1 MYLVTGGSG
10 FIGSAVVAELAKAG
24 RECVVFSRSG
34 GAARLGPAAGKV
46 AVAPGDITD
55 AGRLREV
62 LAAYPVDAIVHL
74 AFFTDIGRLESEPQA
89 GVGVNVNGFLNVLE
103 AARTAGLR
111 RVVWTSS
118 AAVYGGNERY
128 AGRPVK
134 EDDPCFPLNV
144 YGTYKVFC
152 ESLAE
157 HYHTKLGVANIAL
170 RPTIVFGS
178 GRWFRGAATY
188 AYDLFHGPAAGK
200 AVTVECGDQLV
211 DWLYVKDLARAVV
224 LACEAGDLAHRVFNI
239 CGQRA
244 LVREAAATMAELYP
258 AAPIDVLPGQRPM
271 WGPVLCT
278 ERAENDLGY
287 RPAYRLPEAFRECV
301 EELREYSGAAGQSR

>member
-1 MYLVTGGSG
+1 MYLVTGGNG
-10 FIGSAVVAELAKAG
+10 FIGAAVVAELVKAG

-34 GAARLGPAAGKV
+34 NAERLGPVGGKV
-46 AVAPGDITD
+46 VVEKGDITD
-55 AGRLREV
+55 AGRLRQV
-62 LAAYPVDAIVHL
+62 LAAYPVDAIIHL
-74 AFFTDIGRLESEPQA
+74 AFFTAIGRLETDPQA
-89 GVGVNVNGFLNVLE
+89 GVSVNVNGFLNVLE

-128 AGRPVK
+128 GGGPIK
-134 EDDPCFPLNV
+134 EEYPYFPLNV
-144 YGTYKVFC
+144 YGTYKAFC

-157 HYHTKLGVANIAL
+157 HYHNNLGMANISL

-188 AYDLFHGPAAGK
+188 AYDLFHAPASGK
-200 AVTVECGDQLV
+200 AVTIECGDQLV

-224 LACEAGDLAHRVFNI
+224 LACEADDLPHRTFNI

-244 LVREAAATMAELYP
+244 LVREAAAIMAKLYP
-258 AAPIDVLPGQRPM
+258 AAPIDVLPGKRPM
-271 WGPVLCT
+271 WGPVLCS
-278 ERAENDLGY
+278 ERAENELGY
-287 RPAYRLPEAFRECV
+287 RPAYELPEAFRECV
-301 EELREYSGAAGQSR
+301 EELRGSSASSKSF

>member
-10 FIGSAVVAELAKAG
+10 FIGAAVVAELVKAG

-34 GAARLGPAAGKV
+34 NAERLGAVAGKV
-46 AVAPGDITD
+46 AVEKGDVTD
-55 AGRLREV
+55 AGRLRRV

-74 AFFTDIGRLESEPQA
+74 AFFTDIGRLEADPQA
-89 GVGVNVNGFLNVLE
+89 GIGVNVAGFLNVLE

-128 AGRPVK
+128 GGAPIK
-134 EDDPCFPLNV
+134 EGDPCFPLNV

-157 HYHTKLGVANIAL
+157 HYHNKLGVANISL

-188 AYDLFHGPAAGK
+188 AYDLFHAPAAGQ
-200 AVTVECGDQLV
+200 AVTVDCGDQLV

-224 LACEAGDLAHRVFNI
+224 LACEAGDLDHRVFNI
-239 CGQRA
+239 CGQQA
-244 LVREAAATMAELYP
+244 LVREAAAIMAGLYP
-258 AAPIDVLPGQRPM
+258 AAPIDVLPGKRPM
-271 WGPVLCT
+271 WGPVLCP
-278 ERAENDLGY
+278 ERAENELGY

-301 EELREYSGAAGQSR
+301 EELRDSGGANKF